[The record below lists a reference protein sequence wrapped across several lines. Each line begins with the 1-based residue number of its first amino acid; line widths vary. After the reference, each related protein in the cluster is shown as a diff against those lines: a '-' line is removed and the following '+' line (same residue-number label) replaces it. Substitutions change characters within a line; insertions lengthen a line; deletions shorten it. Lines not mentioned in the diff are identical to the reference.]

1 MSGTTTV
8 IVGGGFG
15 GIAAANALRL
25 AVPGEH
31 EILVIDE
38 TSHFHVGAG
47 KTWIMLGERTFDD
60 ISRPRESLLDPG
72 VHLLQATVTHID
84 PTERTVTADGR
95 SLHWDHLVIALGAT
109 LNPGIVPGLAE
120 TAHTFYT
127 VAGAQRLRGALED
140 FTSGDIVILIPRVP
154 FKCPPAPYEA
164 ALLLRTALAERTA
177 GDAARIAL
185 YTTERAPMA
194 TAGPEMAAFIKGEL
208 AARDIG
214 FYPEKSVVRVDGS
227 TQHIHFEDGTV
238 TPYDLLIAVPPHE
251 APQVVKEAGLTDA
264 SGWIPVDPETLEIR
278 PPSGTPAV
286 WTDVY
291 AIGDIATVPLPGSY
305 RPDMPLSLPKAG
317 VFAEAH
323 GRVVADRIAAR
334 ILGRTP
340 GGGFDGKGFC
350 YLETGGGRAVRAD
363 GSFFA
368 LPHPSMQKRP
378 ADEDQFQ
385 DKLDWVDRLLTPQHD
400 TRAEPT
406 GSGE

>member
-15 GIAAANALRL
+15 GLAAANALRL

-31 EILVIDE
+31 EIVVIDE

-60 ISRPRESLLDPG
+60 ISRSRESLLDPG

-84 PTERTVTADGR
+84 PSERTVTADGR
-95 SLHWDHLVIALGAT
+95 SLHWDHLVVALGAT
-109 LNPGIVPGLAE
+109 LNPGAIPGLTEAF
-120 TAHTFYT
+120 TFYT
-127 VAGAQRLRGALED
+127 VSGAQRLRGAIEA
-140 FTSGDIVILIPRVP
+140 FTGGDIVILIPRVP

-164 ALLLRTALAERTA
+164 ALLLRHKLDQRELDVPAHIAIHTAE
-177 GDAARIAL
+177 G
-185 YTTERAPMA
+185 APMA
-194 TAGPEMAAFIKGEL
+194 TAGPEIGAFIKAEL
-208 AARDIG
+208 AARDIA
-214 FYPEKSVVRVDGS
+214 YHPQRQVVRVDGAA
-227 TQHIHFEDGTV
+227 QRIHFEDGAEAA
-238 TPYDLLIAVPPHE
+238 YDLLIAVPPHE
-251 APQVVKEAGLTDA
+251 APQVVQDAGLTNA
-264 SGWIPVDPETLEIR
+264 GGWVPVDPQTLEVR
-278 PPSGTPAV
+278 PPGKAPAD

-291 AIGDIATVPLPGSY
+291 AIGDITTLPLPGSY

-334 ILGRTP
+334 ILDRSPGR
-340 GGGFDGKGFC
+340 GFDGKGFC

-400 TRAEPT
+400 TRVEPT